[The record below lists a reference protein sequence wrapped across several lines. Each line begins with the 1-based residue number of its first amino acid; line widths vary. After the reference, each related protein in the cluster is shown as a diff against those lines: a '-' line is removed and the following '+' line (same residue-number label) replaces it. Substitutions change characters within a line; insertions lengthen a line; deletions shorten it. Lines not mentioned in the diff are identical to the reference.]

1 MKLLILGGTKFVGP
15 YLIEAAAERGHEMT
29 IFTRGRQ
36 GYVAPPGAANA
47 NVDWDCDGYPFWMDP
62 QSNYIDAGSVSA
74 DINGDG
80 TIGVIPAALPEW
92 PVLKYGSRAG
102 AIFR

>member
-1 MKLLILGGTKFVGP
+1 MCPDGGGGFVS
-15 YLIEAAAERGHEMT
+15 
-29 IFTRGRQ
+29 
-36 GYVAPPGAANA
+36 VAPPGAANA

-62 QSNYIDAGSVSA
+62 QSNYIDAGTVSA

-92 PVLKYGSRAG
+92 PVLKYGANRIG
-102 AIFR
+102 P